1 MKFEDW
7 FYEPEGFCIKAER
20 FYEDIDVFARKKP
33 EVLVEWLRSAFE
45 AGQSSTSNEC
55 YWDPIALDESKLLR
69 TDHEPNG

>member
-45 AGQSSTSNEC
+45 ADLQSDQTNY
-55 YWDPIALDESKLLR
+55 YWDPL
-69 TDHEPNG
+69 G